1 MQVLSSIL
9 KIFVVFM
16 KSFGK
21 PKMVYSIPLS
31 NTIINVIKCYK

>member
-16 KSFGK
+16 KSSGK